1 MRGVGNAS
9 SSNEVVT
16 LPGQVRG
23 GEALHWHLCPDIFC
37 SIARQRTRLSR
48 VRPGTISFTSYL
60 LLWPQLP
67 TVEGLGLGESLDGEA
82 AMLVHSAAQ
91 CCVDSC
97 VRNQVSLK
105 LTSNFKVISW
115 SNVSFELG

>member
-1 MRGVGNAS
+1 M
-9 SSNEVVT
+9 
-16 LPGQVRG
+16 
-23 GEALHWHLCPDIFC
+23 
-37 SIARQRTRLSR
+37 
-48 VRPGTISFTSYL
+48 
-60 LLWPQLP
+60 
-67 TVEGLGLGESLDGEA
+67 EGLGLGESLDGEA

-105 LTSNFKVISW
+105 LTSFFEVISW

>member
-1 MRGVGNAS
+1 MRLYTGTSAQIFSVRLRDKGPDYRGF
-9 SSNEVVT
+9 V
-16 LPGQVRG
+16 QV
-23 GEALHWHLCPDIFC
+23 LFLL
-37 SIARQRTRLSR
+37 LS
-48 VRPGTISFTSYL
+48 TSY

-105 LTSNFKVISW
+105 LTSNFEVISG
-115 SNVSFELG
+115 SYVIFELG